1 MKNYSFK
8 LPTDEALL
16 YVNFLGDDVKSE
28 CELLKNFFIEL
39 KSFRRNN
46 VDISP
51 KHNEDINY
59 EFIRVF
65 SCLDHRYTAYGY
77 EISKLYEKYGSLSAI
92 NCEEDKKKLSI
103 YIREICKE
111 NEFYPL
117 KKHAHFADFIRKYDE
132 VLSHILNNNIAIHYC
147 DLRLIRKL
155 FDTGEYSD
163 SHIDNII
170 SFIEY
175 LKSNYNKKDR
185 IKSVLERIS
194 EADIP
199 NVEMGNEEVFKRDGI
214 GTIDFH
220 HKERYGGFFTTVTF
234 TNGKIKRF
242 EGDNNFYQYHYQKA
256 DFLLDLR
263 IKPAFPMLFDLSN
276 DDCDYYT
283 FYNEHITVGDYK
295 ETRLAKQHNSTIYAK
310 DWKNGFTIHVDNLT
324 FKPESLPSALTL
336 DSTLFKLLP
345 DIKIK
350 TEINKKAYEVNE
362 TIKKLDDLVKKA
374 EADGKKPAEVLNS
387 KQRETIKE
395 AYIEMY
401 WKINELR
408 GLKAQQ
414 GKIKNKR
421 LRKLYHTNLRC
432 VSKRFENE

>member
-1 MKNYSFK
+1 MKKYSFK

-16 YVNFLGDDVKSE
+16 YVKFLSDDVKGE
-28 CELLKNFFIEL
+28 CELLKNFFSEL
-39 KSFRRNN
+39 KNFRKYN
-46 VDISP
+46 VEINP

-65 SCLDHRYTAYGY
+65 SCLDHRYTTYGY
-77 EISKLYEKYGSLSAI
+77 EISELYKKYGTLSAI
-92 NCEEDKKKLSI
+92 NCEEDKKKLAS
-103 YIREICKE
+103 YVREICKE

-117 KKHAHFADFIRKYDE
+117 KRHAHFADFIRKYDE

-147 DLRLIRKL
+147 DKSLIRKL
-155 FDTGEYSD
+155 FDTDEFSD

-170 SFIEY
+170 NFIDY
-175 LKSNYNKKDR
+175 INSNYNKKDR
-185 IKSVLERIS
+185 IKAVLERIS
-194 EADIP
+194 EAEIP
-199 NVEMGNEEVFKRDGI
+199 MVEMGNDEVFKRDGNGI
-214 GTIDFH
+214 IDFH
-220 HKERYGGFFTTVTF
+220 RKERYGGFFTTVAF
-234 TNGKIKRF
+234 TNGKIKCF
-242 EGDNNFYQYHYQKA
+242 EGGNNFYQYHYQKA
-256 DFLLDLR
+256 DFLLNLR
-263 IKPAFPMLFDLSN
+263 IKPAFPMLFDLSKE
-276 DDCDYYT
+276 DCDYYT
-283 FYNEHITVGDYK
+283 FYNEIITTDSYK
-295 ETRLAKQHNSTIYAK
+295 NTCLAKQHNCTIYAE
-310 DWKNGFTIHVDNLT
+310 DWKEGFTIYVDNLT
-324 FKPESLPSALTL
+324 FKPDMLPKALTL
-336 DSTLFKLLP
+336 DSTLFQLLP
-345 DIKIK
+345 EIKIK

-374 EADGKKPAEVLNS
+374 EADGKTPTEVLNS